1 MAQPVTLTIP
11 HQLGRAEAKRRI
23 DDGMA
28 QFVQQVGGAAQNVRQ
43 AWTTDDR
50 LDFAAQVMGQTITGA
65 IHVLDNAARVE
76 VVLPGL
82 LGLMSGKIKG
92 KLQQQG
98 QILLGKK

>member
-11 HQLGRAEAKRRI
+11 HQLGREEARRRI

-28 QFVQQVGGAAQNVRQ
+28 QFIQQVGGAAQNVRQ
-43 AWTTDDR
+43 AWTADR

-65 IHVLDNAARVE
+65 IHVLDDAARVE

>member
-11 HQLGRAEAKRRI
+11 HQLGRAEARKRI
-23 DDGMA
+23 DEGMA
-28 QFVQQVGGAAQNVRQ
+28 QFLQQVGGAAQNFHQ
-43 AWTTDDR
+43 AWTADR
-50 LDFAAQVMGQTITGA
+50 LDFSAQVMGQAISGA
-65 IHVLDNAARVE
+65 IHVLDDAARVE